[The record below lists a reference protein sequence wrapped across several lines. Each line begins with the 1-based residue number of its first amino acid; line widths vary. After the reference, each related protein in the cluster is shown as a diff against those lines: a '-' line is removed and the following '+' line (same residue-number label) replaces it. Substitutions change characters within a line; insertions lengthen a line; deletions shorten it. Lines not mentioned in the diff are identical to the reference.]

1 MYKVIKTKNTFIA
14 QSQIYIYMDNEE
26 TLTEEEQL
34 ALEQAEADKKAAAPR
49 ELTDEE
55 IDALVEKRLGAKP
68 SEFIRKTEQVKVLTE
83 EEKKELEEK
92 EHNESLA
99 LAIEKGW
106 IKRKDYDSYLEMK
119 NSDKIAL
126 ARKKFIDLNPELGED
141 AESVFNNILRLDED
155 DEFES
160 GETKVPNKEKLA
172 ARNWAIKM
180 AEEELAEKYGK
191 KVSELP
197 AKRKEYIEQEA
208 IKKVNGDLINK
219 VVAETPRKLGYKTG
233 DGLEYSID
241 ISEEDIQEAQKMA
254 VSGAISQKGL
264 TEDEVKGTVS
274 TYLLASSVQ
283 KLVDEGIRVG
293 ISKYAE
299 DNERGG
305 KGIKEGDEKVVVS
318 EAREFL
324 KKKGIL

>member
-1 MYKVIKTKNTFIA
+1 MA
-14 QSQIYIYMDNEE
+14 DNEE

-34 ALEQAEADKKAAAPR
+34 ALEQAEADKKAAAPPR

-55 IDALVEKRLGAKP
+55 IDALIEKKMGAKP
-68 SEFIRKTEQVKVLTE
+68 SEFIRKSEQVKVLTE
-83 EEKKELEEK
+83 EEKKEIEEK

-119 NSDKIAL
+119 NSDKVAL

-233 DGLEYSID
+233 EGLEYSIGV
-241 ISEEDIQEAQKMA
+241 SEEDIQEAQKMA

-274 TYLLASSVQ
+274 TFLLAKNLE
-283 KLVDEGIRVG
+283 KLVDEGIRLG
-293 ISKYAE
+293 ISKYADE
-299 DNERGG
+299 NERGG